1 MFNSSQEFTLV
12 KFLLTR
18 DNYNKYY
25 KFIKALN
32 LEQETKLLTSSI
44 ASYFE
49 EYKEAEDISVD
60 NLLLFINTKNP
71 VAKQGEIF
79 NAIIEKLSKTSINDT
94 LIKENFNSILEYYY
108 GTELLYLITDSIEDK
123 KSGFLDRASNILDD
137 FQEVKLKVL
146 NKEDKF
152 VSNNILEL
160 VKKKASQPGLS
171 WRVNCLNLHVGDL
184 KGKSLGH
191 VFARVDTG
199 KTSFVLSEAANWIKQ
214 LKEDEVIVHFNNEED
229 GEKLMQRFC
238 QSLLE
243 VTKEQL
249 EQYPVECDKEFKKRG
264 GDKFKLYDSAVIFIE
279 DIESVLKEYNVR
291 VVLVDQADKL
301 HFTGDKSV
309 GDVARLQAI
318 YAKLRELAK
327 KYGCDILTVGQAS
340 QSAENKK
347 WLSTTDLDGSKT
359 LKPGEFDYIIGIGR
373 IQDADS
379 VDNGFRYIHLCKNK
393 MGTGQHAQQSVY
405 IDTVKAVYYD
415 VATRGSTHATT
426 PEVGS
431 QAGVSTRGAPMYF
444 GDI

>member
-1 MFNSSQEFTLV
+1 MFNTTQEYTLV

-25 KFIKALN
+25 KFIKSLN
-32 LEQETKLLTSSI
+32 LEQETKLLISSI

-49 EYKEAEDISVD
+49 EYKDTEVISVD
-60 NLLLFINTKNP
+60 NLVLYINTKNP
-71 VAKQGEIF
+71 IAKQGDIF
-79 NAIIEKLSKTSINDT
+79 NAIVDKLSGTNINDA

-108 GTELLYLITDSIEDK
+108 GTNLLYLITESIEDK
-123 KSGFLDRASNILDD
+123 KAGFLDKATEILTD
-137 FQEVKLKVL
+137 FNDVKLKIL

-152 VSNNILEL
+152 VNNNILEL
-160 VKKKASQPGLS
+160 VKKKVSQPGLA
-171 WRVNCLNLHVGDL
+171 WRVGCLNTHIGDL

-199 KTSFVLSEAANWIKQ
+199 KTSFVLSEAANWIGQ
-214 LKEDEVIVHFNNEED
+214 LKDDEVIVHFNNEED

-238 QSLLE
+238 QSLLA

-249 EQYPVECDKEFKKRG
+249 EQYPTECNDEFKKRG
-264 GDKFKLYDSAVIFIE
+264 GEKFKLYDSAVIFIE
-279 DIESVLKEYNVR
+279 DIESVLKEHNVR
-291 VVLVDQADKL
+291 MVIIDQADKL
-301 HFTGDKSV
+301 HFSGDKSV

-373 IQDADS
+373 VQESDQM
-379 VDNGFRYIHLCKNK
+379 DNGIRYIHLCKNK
-393 MGTGQHAQQSVY
+393 MGTGQHAQQSVF
-405 IDTVKAVYYD
+405 IDTTTAVYYD
-415 VATRGSTHATT
+415 VAKGGTYGYEGNNRAGIS
-426 PEVGS
+426 VG
-431 QAGVSTRGAPMYF
+431 GAPLYF
-444 GDI
+444 GVA